1 MEEDIEGREHRRGV
15 NVRAPSNVQP
25 SSIRPLSRKT
35 RDRGTCARM
44 AYLLEVTKRRSN
56 ALYNLT
62 GTTTHAAGA
71 RRCARFDARAG
82 ALSALF
88 QPHDV
93 YLPLRT
99 KDGLSEI

>member
-1 MEEDIEGREHRRGV
+1 MQEDIKGSEHRRGV
-15 NVRAPSNVQP
+15 NVRAPSNVP
-25 SSIRPLSRKT
+25 SSSITPLSRKT

-44 AYLLEVTKRRSN
+44 AYLLEVTKRRTN

-71 RRCARFDARAG
+71 GRRARFDARAG

-99 KDGLSEI
+99 KDGLGEI